1 MLQLEARPQ
10 ASRLWVYASPVLA
23 LAIFLLLLA
32 DPLTGNR
39 LLFTWRT
46 PLSEVDLLAPCFAL
60 GALLALYKERIE
72 VGLASVSGLVLLY
85 LLFRSSAYSFYFFY
99 AALFTTILYLSGLAA
114 VRRFKPRSDLSYG
127 VYLWGFPVQQTLQ
140 WMLPQ
145 QGTHFNQVVSL
156 GVTLVLGF
164 ASWHLVEKRGI
175 AMGQSVIGRLS
186 ARQTRHENEANE
198 GARRSAAPLA

>member
-1 MLQLEARPQ
+1 M
-10 ASRLWVYASPVLA
+10 
-23 LAIFLLLLA
+23 
-32 DPLTGNR
+32 
-39 LLFTWRT
+39 
-46 PLSEVDLLAPCFAL
+46 
-60 GALLALYKERIE
+60 
-72 VGLASVSGLVLLY
+72 LLY

-99 AALFTTILYLSGLAA
+99 AALFTTILYLAGLAA

-145 QGTHFNQVVSL
+145 QGTHFNQVASL

-175 AMGQSVIGRLS
+175 AMGQSVIGRLF
-186 ARQTRHENEANE
+186 ARQARHENEANE